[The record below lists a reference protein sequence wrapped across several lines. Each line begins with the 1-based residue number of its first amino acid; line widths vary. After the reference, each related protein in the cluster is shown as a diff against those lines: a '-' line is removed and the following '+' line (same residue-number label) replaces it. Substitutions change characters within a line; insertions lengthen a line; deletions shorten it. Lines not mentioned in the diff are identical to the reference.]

1 MSAQA
6 RMTDESRH
14 AVVPVGFGRASAEA
28 FKAGMRRV
36 AQGVAIAS
44 VARGAERGGLT
55 ISSFASL
62 SAEPPRMLACINNTA
77 GAFPLLQR
85 GGNLAINVLAQGQE
99 ALALRFSSSSVKGE
113 ARFDEG
119 AWLAGRS
126 GAPVLQDAAAVFEG
140 RIKDMIDGG
149 SHTIVVL
156 DVVEACA
163 SPDGKALLYVDGRF
177 ATLGAEAADER

>member
-6 RMTDESRH
+6 RMAEESLH
-14 AVVPVGFGRASAEA
+14 SVVPVGFGRASIEA
-28 FKAGMRRV
+28 FKAGMRGV
-36 AQGVAIAS
+36 AQGVALAT

-77 GAFPLLQR
+77 GAFALLQR
-85 GGNLAINVLAQGQE
+85 GGNLAINVLAQGQA

-119 AWLAGRS
+119 RWGPGKS
-126 GAPVLQDAAAVFEG
+126 GAPVLQDAAVVFEG
-140 RIKDMIDGG
+140 RIKDMIDAG

-156 DVVEACA
+156 DVVAACA
-163 SPDGKALLYVDGRF
+163 SPDRQALLYVDGRF
-177 ATLGAEAADER
+177 AVLGAEAADEC